1 MSRTRNFI
9 SWEGHTKK
17 HQSNSAQRADFLEY
31 NIQRHVSV
39 CYMLITHML
48 PRCTPDVNSIPV
60 GPQFTQHRLSLGRG
74 VGGGDDH
81 RPRFYLPASSQ

>member
-1 MSRTRNFI
+1 
-9 SWEGHTKK
+9 
-17 HQSNSAQRADFLEY
+17 
-31 NIQRHVSV
+31 
-39 CYMLITHML
+39 MLITHML
-48 PRCTPDVNSIPV
+48 PWCTPDVNSIPV